1 VANGGKMKAHPFLIN
16 KDSTG
21 QRLEPIDIQEKAYDE
36 TWLQNVL
43 RLQPEILPVAE
54 IESIFYPLV
63 PIGREVAAGTGA
75 IDNLFISHRGYL
87 VLVETK
93 LWRNPEAK
101 REVVA
106 QAIDYGSSLS
116 NWNYDR
122 LNEVVKGYTK
132 KFENNEL
139 DLADWVEKRCGP
151 MEGGRSFFEETVVK
165 NLRLGRFLT
174 LIVGDRIR
182 QSVIEMLNYY
192 GNKYPHLA
200 TDIALV
206 ELYCYRWTSKGESW
220 SLLVVPNIVART
232 EIVERSIVQVT
243 VSPAGTY
250 QIESQQ
256 EKAKLEMEGRKR
268 VTLTEEAFWEL
279 LKKQSPNDYDGIHNL
294 IDKYRARDGVEI
306 DPTEK
311 GIAVRLYIQDT
322 GQQAALFFVNTNA
335 EVWVWPET
343 VRRQLEK
350 AGFDRN
356 LADSYRTQIR
366 HVFELPEKRVEF
378 GRPVRQVNIEKFTS
392 TVDAFIQNIQLAK
405 PINN

>member
-1 VANGGKMKAHPFLIN
+1 MKAHPFLIN
-16 KDSTG
+16 RDATG
-21 QRLEPIDIQEKAYDE
+21 QRLEPIDIQEKVYDE
-36 TWLQNVL
+36 AWLQDVL

-63 PIGREVAAGTGA
+63 PIGKEVPAGTGA

-101 REVVA
+101 RQVVA

-116 NWNYDR
+116 GWNYNR

-132 KFENNEL
+132 RFENNEL

-174 LIVGDRIR
+174 LIVGDKIR
-182 QSVIEMLNYY
+182 QSVIEMLDYY

-206 ELYCYRWTSKGESW
+206 ELHCYRWTAKEESW

-232 EIVERSIVQVT
+232 EVVERSIVQVT
-243 VSPAGTY
+243 INPGGMY

-256 EKAKLEMEGRKR
+256 EKARLEPEPRKR

-279 LKKQSPNDYDGIHNL
+279 LKRQAPDDYESMRNLINEYRERDGIT
-294 IDKYRARDGVEI
+294 V
-306 DPTEK
+306 DPTDA
-311 GIAVRLYIQDT
+311 GIAIRLVLHDS
-322 GQQAALFFVNTNA
+322 GQQVSLFHANKNA
-335 EVWVWPET
+335 DLWVWPET
-343 VRRQLEK
+343 VRRQLER
-350 AGFDRN
+350 AGFDSS
-356 LADSYRTQIR
+356 LAESYRTQIR
-366 HVFELPEKRVEF
+366 RVLNMPEKRVEF
-378 GRPVRQVNIEKFTS
+378 GCPIRQVNVDDFKS
-392 TVDAFIQNIQLAK
+392 AVDAFIRNIQVANT
-405 PINN
+405 NND

>member
-1 VANGGKMKAHPFLIN
+1 MRAHPFLIN
-16 KDSTG
+16 KVGTG
-21 QRLEPIDIQEKAYDE
+21 QRLQPIDIQEKAYDE
-36 TWLQNVL
+36 AWLQNVL
-43 RLQPEILPVAE
+43 SLQPEILPVAE

-75 IDNLFISHRGYL
+75 IDILFISHRGYL

-122 LNEVVKGYTK
+122 LNDVVRGYTK
-132 KFENNEL
+132 RFENNEL
-139 DLADWVEKRCGP
+139 DLADWVENRCGP
-151 MEGGRSFFEETVVK
+151 IEGGQSFFEETVVK

-174 LIVGDRIR
+174 LIVGDKIR
-182 QSVIEMLNYY
+182 QSMIDMLDYY

-206 ELYCYRWTSKGESW
+206 ELHCYRWTSRGESW
-220 SLLVVPNIVART
+220 PLLVVPNIVART
-232 EIVERSIVQVT
+232 EIIERSIVQVT
-243 VSPAGTY
+243 INPPGTY

-256 EKAKLEMEGRKR
+256 EKAKPEAERRKR

-279 LKKQSPNDYDGIHNL
+279 LRKQAPDDYDTIRDL
-294 IDKYRARDGVEI
+294 VDKYRERDGIEI
-306 DPTEK
+306 DPTER
-311 GIAVRLYIQDT
+311 GIVVRFYVQDT
-322 GQQAALFFVNTNA
+322 GQQVALFFVITNA

-350 AGFDRN
+350 AGIDRN

-366 HVFELPEKRVEF
+366 QIFNLPEKRVEF
-378 GRPVRQVNIEKFTS
+378 GRPIRQVNIEKFTS

-405 PINN
+405 PIND